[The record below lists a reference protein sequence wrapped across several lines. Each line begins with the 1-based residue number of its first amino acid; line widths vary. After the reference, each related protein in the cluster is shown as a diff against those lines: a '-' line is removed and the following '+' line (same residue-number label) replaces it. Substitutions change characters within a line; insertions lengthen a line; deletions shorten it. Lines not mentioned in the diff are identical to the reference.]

1 MSINE
6 IFVDGEGIK
15 TESDF
20 HRIISEKL
28 EMGPYYGANLD
39 ALWDRLSNDVERPV
53 SLVWVNSEQSRQYL
67 GEGFDK
73 IVGVLERVKKQD
85 IDFNFEERFEYFLR

>member
-1 MSINE
+1 MGVNE
-6 IFVDGEGIK
+6 IFGWRRNK

-28 EMGPYYGANLD
+28 EMGPCYGANLD
-39 ALWDRLSNDVERPV
+39 GLWDRLSNDVERPV

-67 GEGFDK
+67 GEGLIK
-73 IVGVLERVKKQD
+73 LLVC
-85 IDFNFEERFEYFLR
+85 

>member
-1 MSINE
+1 MSVNE
-6 IFVDGEGIK
+6 IFLDGEGIK
-15 TESDF
+15 AESDF

-28 EMGPYYGANLD
+28 EMGSYYGANLD
-39 ALWDRLSNDVERPV
+39 ALWDRLSNDIERPV

-67 GEGFDK
+67 GEVFDK
-73 IVGVLERVKKQD
+73 IVGVLERVKEQD